1 VKAARPPIRRPM
13 LVSCTGYSGSGSLLM
28 TGRCRELLAEY
39 RELALVAVAAVL
51 GLTAQ
56 GPLRHV
62 AHHQGIDILLVVLV
76 LSTAIG
82 IEPKSLRRLPASWR
96 RLSLALVVGASV
108 LPALSWLVAHL
119 VAPGSLRDGVSSIGL
134 APCEIASIA
143 TTAMAGGD
151 VALAG
156 GALIGSTIV
165 TVLVAGPILAFE
177 TPGASLHPGHIIFNL
192 LVIVAAPLV
201 AGVTFRS
208 LTPLPARGET
218 VASTT
223 STLAVAALVALVAA
237 EVHLSTKYLPVV
249 LAILLFLFAS
259 TIIGRLVGLGSGRP
273 IMKAMLL
280 TTSMRDFAI
289 AAAIAA
295 AAFGSAAAASLGIY
309 GIAVLIWGTGSAG
322 FMRSDSTRHR

>member
-1 VKAARPPIRRPM
+1 VADAADFEADNPSGRRRTTSRKEHERNIQATQAHYVQPD
-13 LVSCTGYSGSGSLLM
+13 TAAKGSLM
-28 TGRCRELLAEY
+28 TGRRRQVLGEY
-39 RELALVAVAAVL
+39 RELAVVAVAAVL

-56 GPLRHV
+56 GPLRRV
-62 AHHQGIDILLVVLV
+62 VHHQGIDILLVVLV

-119 VAPGSLRDGVSSIGL
+119 VEPGSLRDGVSSIGL

-177 TPGASLHPGHIIFNL
+177 TPGASLHSRLHHLQPVGDRGGASGGGSDL
-192 LVIVAAPLV
+192 
-201 AGVTFRS
+201 
-208 LTPLPARGET
+208 PLPDTAPR
-218 VASTT
+218 
-223 STLAVAALVALVAA
+223 
-237 EVHLSTKYLPVV
+237 
-249 LAILLFLFAS
+249 
-259 TIIGRLVGLGSGRP
+259 
-273 IMKAMLL
+273 
-280 TTSMRDFAI
+280 
-289 AAAIAA
+289 
-295 AAFGSAAAASLGIY
+295 
-309 GIAVLIWGTGSAG
+309 
-322 FMRSDSTRHR
+322 TR